1 MPTLR
6 KPTSKHIGSTLGEE
20 HSGLTLG
27 MSSSNVQVTPVPQG
41 PESLEFSRIL
51 EEVLSHLVTLETL
64 QPYFGQARDPHSMF
78 FGYLEKSGEAP
89 LDYRSKP
96 PAHTDTMG
104 TRFFVR
110 GRGKPKLYPLED
122 D

>member
-6 KPTSKHIGSTLGEE
+6 KPTGEHIGSTLGEE
-20 HSGLTLG
+20 HSRQTLSMPG
-27 MSSSNVQVTPVPQG
+27 SRMQVTPVPQG
-41 PESLEFSRIL
+41 PESLEFRRIL
-51 EEVLSHLVTLETL
+51 EEVLRHLVTLETL
-64 QPYFGQARDPHSMF
+64 QPYFEQARDPYSMF
-78 FGYLEKSGEAP
+78 FSYLEKGGEAP

-96 PAHTDTMG
+96 PARTDTIG

-110 GRGKPKLYPLED
+110 GRGKPKPYLSED

>member
-6 KPTSKHIGSTLGEE
+6 KPTSEHIGATLGEE
-20 HSGLTLG
+20 HSRSTLG
-27 MSSSNVQVTPVPQG
+27 MLGSHMQATPVPQG

-64 QPYFGQARDPHSMF
+64 QPYFGRARDPYSMF
-78 FGYLEKSGEAP
+78 FGYLENSGEAP

-96 PAHTDTMG
+96 PAQTDTMG

-110 GRGKPKLYPLED
+110 GRGKPKPYPLED